1 MPIISSI
8 INETFEFLN
17 PKYRNLRVFSLIFG
31 AKIQIIEVEKKYLIY
46 GTAFV
51 WQKKSTN
58 TASVNYKTSV
68 FSN

>member
-1 MPIISSI
+1 MKLLDLCIRNIEIQGFSI
-8 INETFEFLN
+8 WFLARKF
-17 PKYRNLRVFSLIFG
+17 KYLNS
-31 AKIQIIEVEKKYLIY
+31 KKKYLIY
-46 GTAFV
+46 GDSNTAFV